1 MLPPEK
7 DRKRKDETMGM
18 KQIYDKSNPTVIANT
33 QAAHKAFSEAIE
45 AAREELGM
53 TKYELGNSADA
64 SPAQT
69 HRVLTD
75 PDANLTLATMQRFAA
90 PVGKKVVLQVVDI
103 DEEAEEE
110 L

>member
-1 MLPPEK
+1 
-7 DRKRKDETMGM
+7 MGI
-18 KQIYDKSNPTVIANT
+18 KQIYDKSNPMVIANT
-33 QAAHKAFSEAIE
+33 QEAHKAFSEAIE

-53 TKYELGNSADA
+53 TKYELGTNADA

-90 PVGKKVVLQVVDI
+90 TVGKKVTLQVVDI
-103 DEEAEEE
+103 DESAEGEM
-110 L
+110 